1 MKLYS
6 AVNAWEQCDATMEE
20 VYYFL
25 RDFLEEGNEIRTLVA
40 WLPNIIEID
49 VYKDCITVFFKDEE
63 GINLTVGIEKKLRQW
78 IENKK

>member
-1 MKLYS
+1 MKLYN

-49 VYKDCITVFFKDEE
+49 VYIIAPVSCHISYL
-63 GINLTVGIEKKLRQW
+63 I
-78 IENKK
+78 